1 MAYRILVPQTGIE
14 LLPSAVKEQRLNHW
28 TREFPPLSREWF
40 SIISYQSFIL
50 LEFFS
55 RYCPIVPA
63 PIIKYVIYLTAFI
76 FLIFFFIFLILKTKV
91 TLWMH
96 SNREFLVFL
105 DYEKKSTKWL
115 SILCLKKYT
124 WIHRE
129 IICKKIMVRCFS
141 NLWAHLPTLNY
152 FSLTCFCIYHI
163 STLFHAFLFMNG
175 LHSTLLSFTMVL
187 CCAI

>member
-1 MAYRILVPQTGIE
+1 MRGRSLINEIITVILFQYSIIRISTETKKSKVANLCQLYILYTFQIFKLVIPRNFFWLHHMAYRILVPQTGIE

-76 FLIFFFIFLILKTKV
+76 FLIFF
-91 TLWMH
+91 
-96 SNREFLVFL
+96 S
-105 DYEKKSTKWL
+105 
-115 SILCLKKYT
+115 
-124 WIHRE
+124 
-129 IICKKIMVRCFS
+129 FS
-141 NLWAHLPTLNY
+141 
-152 FSLTCFCIYHI
+152 
-163 STLFHAFLFMNG
+163 
-175 LHSTLLSFTMVL
+175 
-187 CCAI
+187 